1 MITKGDLFNMN
12 VLVVKANNRPAS
24 EAVSSKMYETFM
36 ENIEGVNVTTY
47 DVFAEDMPYLGQD
60 LFSAFGKVQSGE
72 ELTDIEQR
80 ILAAKQKAMD
90 AVTAADVVV
99 FAFPLWN
106 LTIPAK
112 LQTFIDYVYAAGFA
126 FKYDENGNM
135 IQLMTDKKAIL
146 LNARGGIYS
155 TPEAAPMEM
164 AVNYMR
170 NVFGGVFGMDIVDE
184 VIIEG
189 HAAMPDKAETIIA
202 EGLEKV
208 KAAAKNLSAVAV

>member
-1 MITKGDLFNMN
+1 MN

-36 ENIEGVNVTTY
+36 ENLDGVNVTTF

-60 LFSAFGKVQSGE
+60 LFNAFGKLASGE
-72 ELTDIEQR
+72 ELTDVEKR
-80 ILAAKQKAMD
+80 ILAAKQKAKD
-90 AVTAADVVV
+90 ALTSADIVV

-112 LQTFIDYVYAAGFA
+112 LQTFIDYVYEAGFT
-126 FKYDENGNM
+126 FKYDENGQAV
-135 IQLMTDKKAIL
+135 QLMKDKKAII

-155 TPEAAPMEM
+155 EGPGAAMEM
-164 AVNYMR
+164 SVNYIK
-170 NVFGGVFGMDIVDE
+170 NVAGGVFGMQIIDE
-184 VIIEG
+184 VVIEG
-189 HAAMPDKAETIIA
+189 HAAAPDQAEKIIA

-208 KAAAKNLSAVAV
+208 KEAAKKLSAVAV

>member
-1 MITKGDLFNMN
+1 MN

-36 ENIEGVNVTTY
+36 ESIKGAENLNVNVY
-47 DVFAEDMPYLGQD
+47 DVYAEDTPYFGQE
-60 LFSAFGKVQSGE
+60 LFDAFGKVQSGT

-80 ILAAKQKAMD
+80 LLAAKQKAMD
-90 AVTAADVVV
+90 ALTAADLVV

-126 FKYDENGNM
+126 FKFDAEGNM

-155 TPEAAPMEM
+155 TPEAASSEM
-164 AVNYMR
+164 AVTYMR
-170 NVFGGVFGMDIVDE
+170 AVFGGVFGMEIIEE

-189 HAAMPDKAETIIA
+189 HNAMPDKAASIIE
-202 EGLEKV
+202 EGLQKV
-208 KAAAKNLSAVAV
+208 AAAANKLVAQPV

>member
-1 MITKGDLFNMN
+1 MN

-36 ENIEGVNVTTY
+36 ANVEGVNVTTY
-47 DVFAEDMPYLGQD
+47 DVFAEDMPYFGQD
-60 LFSAFGKVQSGE
+60 LFNAFGKMSSGE
-72 ELTDIEQR
+72 ELTDLEQR
-80 ILAAKQKAMD
+80 IVAAKQKAKD
-90 AVTAADVVV
+90 ALSAADIVV

-112 LQTFIDYVYAAGFA
+112 LQTFVDYVYEAGYA
-126 FKYDENGNM
+126 FKYDENGQAV
-135 IQLMTDKKAIL
+135 QLMTDKKAIIL
-146 LNARGGIYS
+146 SARGGVYS

-164 AVNYMR
+164 AVNYMK
-170 NVFGGVFGMDIVDE
+170 NVFGGVFGMEIIDE

-189 HAAMPDKAETIIA
+189 HNATPDQAQSIIA

-208 KAAAKNLSAVAV
+208 AAAAKNLSAVTA

>member
-1 MITKGDLFNMN
+1 MN

-36 ENIEGVNVTTY
+36 ENLEGANVTTY
-47 DVFAEDMPYLGQD
+47 DVFAEDMPYFGQD
-60 LFSAFGKVQSGE
+60 LFNAFGKMQNGE
-72 ELTDIEQR
+72 ELSDVEQR

-90 AVTAADVVV
+90 ALSAADVVV

-112 LQTFIDYVYAAGFA
+112 LQTFIDYVFAAGFT
-126 FKYDENGNM
+126 FKYGENG
-135 IQLMTDKKAIL
+135 QLVSLMTDKKAIVL
-146 LNARGGIYS
+146 SARGGVYS

-164 AVNYMR
+164 AATYIK
-170 NVFGGVFGMDIVDE
+170 NVVGGIFGMEIINE

-189 HAAMPDKAETIIA
+189 HNALPAQAEQIIA
-202 EGLEKV
+202 DGLAKV
-208 KAAAKNLSAVAV
+208 AEAAKNLTVELV